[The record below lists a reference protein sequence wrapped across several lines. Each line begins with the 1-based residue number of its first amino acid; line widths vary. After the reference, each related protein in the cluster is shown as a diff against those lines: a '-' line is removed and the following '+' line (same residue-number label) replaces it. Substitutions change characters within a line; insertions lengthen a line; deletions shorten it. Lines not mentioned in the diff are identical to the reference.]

1 KRSRDAA
8 STRLTPAPT
17 VPVTGHE
24 PRTRRQIPPTTKR
37 RYGME
42 RKPPHSEAP
51 AVTAIRS
58 PAVAGTFY
66 PAEPAVLREQIA
78 GFLAEADNAPPTG
91 SALPK
96 AIIGPHAGYV
106 YSGPV

>member
-1 KRSRDAA
+1 
-8 STRLTPAPT
+8 
-17 VPVTGHE
+17 
-24 PRTRRQIPPTTKR
+24 
-37 RYGME
+37 M
-42 RKPPHSEAP
+42 
-51 AVTAIRS
+51 TAIRS

-66 PAEPAVLREQIA
+66 PAEPAVLRQQIA

-106 YSGPV
+106 YPGPSPRAPMPASPLCGARSAASC